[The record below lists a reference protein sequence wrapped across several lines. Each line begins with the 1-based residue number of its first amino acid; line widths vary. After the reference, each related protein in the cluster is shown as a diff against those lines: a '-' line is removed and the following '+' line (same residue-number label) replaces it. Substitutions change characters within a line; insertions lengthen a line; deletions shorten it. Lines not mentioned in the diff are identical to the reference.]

1 MKTTALLIGLLLSL
15 STFLHAQ
22 ILDSTYIVCQYKAKS
37 IKVTAQ
43 KQIDD
48 LIRLEIG
55 RNISKSYSIYTA
67 RSDSFKLSPDYR
79 VRSIEMTKQITA
91 SLKSGVKLG
100 EAIKKSG
107 MPRVCELMVTYKN
120 YPEGKI
126 TVLDRIE
133 KQYMYEDE
141 LNSQHWEIFPD
152 TMTVLGYVCQKA
164 TTEWR
169 GRKYEAWFAPELP
182 ISDGPLKFSG
192 LPGLIF
198 KIKDGKNEYSYELE
212 GIEQKRVPIKMDVP
226 VEKGQNKFN
235 KTTRKKFK
243 KEYWHFLAN
252 FGMIMSEK
260 TGIKAGSK
268 ARFIKGKGYDFLE
281 IDY

>member
-1 MKTTALLIGLLLSL
+1 MRPIALLTGLLLSL

-22 ILDSTYIVCQYKAKS
+22 ILDSTYIVCQYKAS
-37 IKVTAQ
+37 AIKVTAQ
-43 KQIDD
+43 KRIND

-55 RNISKSYSIYTA
+55 KNISKSYSIYTA

-79 VRSIEMTKQITA
+79 ARSMEMTKQITA

-100 EAIKKSG
+100 DAIERSG

-141 LNSQHWEIFPD
+141 LNSQQWKILSD
-152 TMTVLGYVCQKA
+152 TMTILGYVCQKA
-164 TTEWR
+164 ATEWR

-182 ISDGPLKFSG
+182 ISDGPLKFGG

-198 KIKDGKNEYSYELE
+198 KIKDEKNEYSYELE
-212 GIEQKRVPIKMDVP
+212 GIEKKEVPIKMDVP
-226 VEKGQNKFN
+226 IKQNKFI

-243 KEYWHFLAN
+243 KAYWHFLEN
-252 FGMIMSEK
+252 FGTIMSEK

-268 ARFIKGKGYDFLE
+268 AKFNKEKDYDFLE
-281 IDY
+281 TDY